1 MDVSKEIFKLEKEDI
16 HFIIN
21 SSTVS
26 RLSSSSTHS
35 INSKPLGETE
45 ITVINLT
52 SEYIA
57 FRVQTTNKKKYT
69 VHPTH
74 EIIKPNGNHT
84 FKIIYY
90 SDPEKILDPNDQK
103 KFKLEGFIIPEEKKN
118 EQAKDLFTEY
128 AEKEIKVQGN
138 FIKLRARF
146 TIEEDIKENNNS
158 IRESQNENVILR
170 NSMVSNISEYTV
182 PEGQKSLLE
191 EKTNLRLSDLVV
203 GKSNNS
209 KVELSDKEKL
219 ENLKSEYYQLNEE
232 VEILKKNEKNLI
244 EKIKMERNRKNIVPE
259 SEKFR
264 FNLPD
269 IKEKPFARNI
279 LIAIFAF
286 SVLLGFYLIK

>member
-1 MDVSKEIFKLEKEDI
+1 MKVSD
-16 HFIIN
+16 IN
-21 SSTVS
+21 SNMN
-26 RLSSSSTHS
+26 SS
-35 INSKPLGETE
+35 
-45 ITVINLT
+45 
-52 SEYIA
+52 
-57 FRVQTTNKKKYT
+57 
-69 VHPTH
+69 PTH

-191 EKTNLRLSDLVV
+191 EKNNLRLSDLIVNN
-203 GKSNNS
+203 SNNS

-219 ENLKSEYYQLNEE
+219 ENLKSEYNQLEKE
-232 VEILKKNEKNLI
+232 VENLKKNEKNLI

>member
-158 IRESQNENVILR
+158 I
-170 NSMVSNISEYTV
+170 
-182 PEGQKSLLE
+182 
-191 EKTNLRLSDLVV
+191 
-203 GKSNNS
+203 
-209 KVELSDKEKL
+209 SDKEKL
-219 ENLKSEYYQLNEE
+219 ENLKSEYNQLKKEVENLRENEE
-232 VEILKKNEKNLI
+232 LLN
-244 EKIKMERNRKNIVPE
+244 EKIKIERNRQNIVPE
-259 SEKFR
+259 YEKFR

>member
-57 FRVQTTNKKKYT
+57 FRVQTTNKKKCT

-158 IRESQNENVILR
+158 IRESQNENVILG

-191 EKTNLRLSDLVV
+191 EKNNLRLSDLVV
-203 GKSNNS
+203 NKSNNS

-219 ENLKSEYYQLNEE
+219 ENLKSEYNQLKEE
-232 VEILKKNEKNLI
+232 VENLRENEELLN
-244 EKIKMERNRKNIVPE
+244 EKIKIERNRKN
-259 SEKFR
+259 KFG

-286 SVLLGFYLIK
+286 SVLLGFYLIKYN